1 MHAFWFSLLYLF
13 TVYFLAIYHQGSN
26 PFIILLSGVF
36 FTLYFLL
43 PLLNAKVYLFS
54 LYVLTGLI
62 IIIFWSAN
70 FNGFVVLTLFIIA
83 KQAIDTLAG
92 RKLYLLLSVQ
102 YLSVMLSYL
111 FTNDGQSAMYFSLL
125 SIFIG
130 FLLYSWYTTKHSHRS
145 IQYDYDQIYNEYR
158 QLKRQVFNN
167 AKVARQ
173 EERNQIAREI
183 HDSVGHR
190 LTALLMQ
197 LEVARLHANE
207 NKEKQKM
214 VQLKG
219 LAQASLDETREA
231 VKALKS
237 EDIVGLSAIIQ
248 LIRQLESE
256 SHIRV
261 SFTLQPGVL
270 SLVLS
275 NKQSV
280 VVYRAVQEA
289 LTNMMRHSGAREAF
303 VEFSIVAERYFR
315 FQISHQHQKK
325 MEIKEGFGLHAMR
338 ERLEQLQGSLTI
350 AQADNTFRLTGLFPL
365 E

>member
-1 MHAFWFSLLYLF
+1 MYAFWFSLLYLF
-13 TVYFLAIYHQGSN
+13 AVYFLAVYHQGSN
-26 PFIILLSGVF
+26 PIIILLSVVF

-43 PLLNAKVYLFS
+43 PLLKAKVYLFS
-54 LYVLTGLI
+54 LYMLTGLVV
-62 IIIFWSAN
+62 IIFWFAH
-70 FNGFVVLTLFIIA
+70 FNGFVILTLFIIA
-83 KQAIDTLAG
+83 KQAIDTLSG
-92 RKLYLLLSVQ
+92 KELYLFLSAQ
-102 YLSVMLSYL
+102 YLSVILSYL
-111 FTNDGQSAMYFSLL
+111 LVNDTQSAMYFSLL

-130 FLLYSWYTTKHSHRS
+130 FLLYSWYTTKHNYRS
-145 IQYDYDQIYNEYR
+145 IQDDYDQIYNEYR

-167 AKVARQ
+167 EKVARQ
-173 EERNQIAREI
+173 EERNQIAREL

-207 NKEKQKM
+207 DKEKQKM
-214 VQLKG
+214 VQLKE
-219 LAQASLDETREA
+219 LAQLSLDETREA

-280 VVYRAVQEA
+280 AVYRAVQEA
-289 LTNMMRHSGAREAF
+289 LTNMMRHSGAREAV
-303 VEFSIVAERYFR
+303 VEFSLVAERYFR
-315 FQISHQHQKK
+315 FQISHHHQKK
-325 MEIKEGFGLHAMR
+325 IEIKEGFGLHAMR
-338 ERLEQLQGSLTI
+338 ERLEQLNGSLTI
-350 AQADNTFRLTGLFPL
+350 AQADSVFRLTGLFPL